1 MIVSFVIHRKTTLL
15 EKCLSEP
22 RKCLIL
28 HIMCELNV
36 NFFCQTL
43 FLCNVTFKKQTFYER
58 NNPNVECMDVAVSLG
73 LYISERNEGTFKD
86 CFLTFSSN
94 PQLQYLKGSL
104 KERLSQLRNS
114 EWGMSC
120 LLYTSPS
127 PRD

>member
-1 MIVSFVIHRKTTLL
+1 MEDNNDIVLPMVDVSGSMQ
-15 EKCLSEP
+15 CP
-22 RKCLIL
+22 AG
-28 HIMCELNV
+28 
-36 NFFCQTL
+36 
-43 FLCNVTFKKQTFYER
+43 

-114 EWGMSC
+114 EIETG
-120 LLYTSPS
+120 
-127 PRD
+127 